1 MKLRKLLLYCI
12 AILSLLALTLF
23 IVINSWTNT
32 PYGKLDPKVA
42 ILLKYIEFAKIDLF
56 EKGRSPED
64 IRRFSKN
71 SSKFSRGTPAQIES
85 VSDRTIPGP
94 AGQIPV
100 RIYNHGGPS
109 SSATVVYYHGGGWV
123 IGDLDTQDNICRA
136 IAKKAS
142 AVVVSVDYRLAP
154 ENIFP
159 AAFDDAYAALLW
171 VKENIN
177 NLGGNPSKIF
187 VAGDSAG
194 GNLSAAVSIA
204 ARDRNGPKLRGQ
216 ILIYPA
222 TNLSKFDTDSHNNFG
237 KGFYLTERYMKKF
250 REYYMPDQDLWTNIY
265 ASPYLAKS
273 LKNLPPAFILTAQ
286 FDVLRDEGEA
296 YARRLK
302 SEGVLT
308 IQTQYVGRTRGFLSM
323 DGLFNQANHAFDEI
337 AEFIKQTGNVNN

>member
-1 MKLRKLLLYCI
+1 MKRE
-12 AILSLLALTLF
+12 
-23 IVINSWTNT
+23 
-32 PYGKLDPKVA
+32 DP
-42 ILLKYIEFAKIDLF
+42 L
-56 EKGRSPED
+56 
-64 IRRFSKN
+64 
-71 SSKFSRGTPAQIES
+71 
-85 VSDRTIPGP
+85 
-94 AGQIPV
+94 
-100 RIYNHGGPS
+100 
-109 SSATVVYYHGGGWV
+109 
-123 IGDLDTQDNICRA
+123 
-136 IAKKAS
+136 
-142 AVVVSVDYRLAP
+142 
-154 ENIFP
+154 
-159 AAFDDAYAALLW
+159 
-171 VKENIN
+171 
-177 NLGGNPSKIF
+177 KIF

-308 IQTQYVGRTRGFLSM
+308 IQTQYAGMIHGFLSM

-337 AEFIKQTGNVNN
+337 AEFIKQPGNANN